1 VSNRLLRLVARY
13 RGQLQQ
19 REQQTAQTLT
29 AAHAQMTQE
38 IQPHLEQLYRDVN
51 TKQQDDDGEKTIP
64 LSWLYEG
71 NRLESLGQ
79 FIRRQVE
86 HFAMFAQITVSQV
99 QQWATTLGNQVA
111 SLFMKVAQ
119 PDISVQPA
127 HPSVLSNALSGA
139 KDKIVGL
146 FGTFGKDASDGIND
160 ALYTG
165 LLLGSSARG
174 IAERITQV
182 LDVPRW
188 RSLMIA
194 ATEMY
199 QTYNSTL
206 LENYR
211 TNAHVITGWIWIC
224 KFDGSCA
231 ACVALH
237 GTIHSLSETLH
248 DHCYGKCTPA
258 GYHDG
263 MDLPQRGVDWF
274 YEQDEAVQREVMG
287 TGVAYQMIQSGVPLE
302 AFVGID
308 HDLTYGKSVYQKS
321 AKQIR
326 ERK

>member
-38 IQPHLEQLYRDVN
+38 IQPHLEQLYQDVN
-51 TKQQDDDGEKTIP
+51 TKQQDDDEKTIP
-64 LSWLYEG
+64 LSWLHEG
-71 NRLESLGQ
+71 NRLEALGQ

-119 PDISVQPA
+119 PDLSPVST
-127 HPSVLSNALSGA
+127 HPSVLSHLLSGA
-139 KDKIVGL
+139 NNQIAML
-146 FGTFGKDASDGIND
+146 FGSFGKKSAKDVND
-160 ALYTG
+160 ALTLG
-165 LLLGSSARG
+165 LSLGSSVRD
-174 IAERITQV
+174 IASQVTQA
-182 LDVPRW
+182 LDEPRW
-188 RSLMIA
+188 RSITIA

-199 QTYNSTL
+199 QAYNSTL

-211 TNAHVITGWIWIC
+211 TNAHVITGWVWIC

-237 GTIHSLSETLH
+237 GTVHRLSETLH
-248 DHCYGKCTPA
+248 DHCHGKCTPA
-258 GYHDG
+258 GYRDG
-263 MDLPQRGVDWF
+263 MDLPQSGVDWF

-321 AKQIR
+321 AKQIT
-326 ERK
+326 KGK